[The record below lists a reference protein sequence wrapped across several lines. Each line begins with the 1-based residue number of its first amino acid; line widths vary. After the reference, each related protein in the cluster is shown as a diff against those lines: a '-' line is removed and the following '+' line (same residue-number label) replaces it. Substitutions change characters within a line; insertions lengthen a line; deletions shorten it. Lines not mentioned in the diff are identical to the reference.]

1 MLPRQTKRTPIL
13 GMISI
18 SGSIRAA
25 LAALLL
31 AGAAGCS
38 SEDQSR
44 TRAAHAATPCDAPA
58 HLATLPHD
66 LREASGIAVSRTHE
80 GVLWVI
86 DDENPWLYALDRSGR
101 ELGRVRV
108 PSRVRDWEDLA
119 LAPCGDR
126 DCLYIGD
133 FGDNQHRRDDVAI
146 LRVPEPSPGDRETAE
161 PQVFRFRYPNGP
173 GDAEALFI
181 LEGERLYIVSKG
193 RNGPVALFRF
203 PPLVEGST
211 LTLEH
216 VRDFTPGLVQL
227 PDMVTGADATPN
239 GRWVAIRSYGML
251 ELWAVEGGELA
262 RERTARVPLG
272 GLREPQGEGV
282 AITDAGEV
290 LLVSERARRESAP
303 LSRLHCRLD

>member
-1 MLPRQTKRTPIL
+1 
-13 GMISI
+13 MISL
-18 SGSIRAA
+18 SGSYRAA

-31 AGAAGCS
+31 VGLAGCS

-44 TRAAHAATPCDAPA
+44 TRAAHAATPCDAPERI
-58 HLATLPHD
+58 ATLPQD
-66 LREASGIAVSRTHE
+66 LREASGIAVSRAHE

-108 PSRVRDWEDLA
+108 PVKVRDWEDLA
-119 LAPCGDR
+119 LGPCDSG

-133 FGDNQHRRDDVAI
+133 FGDNEHRRDDLVI
-146 LRVPEPSPGDRETAE
+146 LRVPEPSPDAQQTAE
-161 PQVFRFRYPNGP
+161 PQSFRFRYPDGP

-181 LEGERLYIVSKG
+181 LGDERLHIVSKG

-203 PPLVEGST
+203 PPLVEGSE
-211 LTLEH
+211 LTLER
-216 VRDFTPGLVQL
+216 VRDFTPGLVQI
-227 PDMVTGADATPN
+227 PDMVTGADASPN
-239 GRWVAIRSYGML
+239 SRWVAIRSYGML
-251 ELWAVEGGELA
+251 ELYAVEGDVLG
-262 RERTARVPLG
+262 RERVARVPLAALG
-272 GLREPQGEGV
+272 EPQGEGV

-290 LLVSERARRESAP
+290 LLVSERAQHESAP